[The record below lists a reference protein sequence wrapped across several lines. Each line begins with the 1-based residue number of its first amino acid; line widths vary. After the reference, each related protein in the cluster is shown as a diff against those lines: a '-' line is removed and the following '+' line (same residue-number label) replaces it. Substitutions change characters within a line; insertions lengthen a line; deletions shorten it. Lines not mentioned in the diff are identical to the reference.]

1 MVWTE
6 KGPTPSIMISNMD
19 GTKKRT
25 LASANVKI
33 PSDVT
38 FDYESDLV
46 YWIDSGMDRIESV
59 KIDGSG
65 RKVNSS
71 LSFCSFNFLFNI

>member
-6 KGPTPSIMISNMD
+6 KGPNPSIVISNMD
-19 GTKKRT
+19 GTGKRV
-25 LASANVKI
+25 LASDNVNV

-38 FDYESDLV
+38 FDYDNDLV
-46 YWIDSGMDRIESV
+46 YWIDSGMDQISSI

-71 LSFCSFNFLFNI
+71 IVLYHLLFQF